1 MMPAAILLTGSLL
14 IALGFY
20 AFHRLPGVKLKYV
33 RFLIITG
40 ALIVVTGVLL
50 LLFTPGKGI
59 LMSGSSADSGN
70 DDVSGF
76 DSDGAGAEDQDDYV
90 IIDGSSII
98 TGGRVFNSGE
108 EFSLYL
114 TENGRKEGY
123 RLIDRYALYES
134 YEDVRKALLS
144 ENIPVLSEESAQ

>member
-1 MMPAAILLTGSLL
+1 MPAAILITGLAL
-14 IALGFY
+14 IALGIF
-20 AFHRLPGVKLKYV
+20 AFKKLPGVRLRYV
-33 RFLIITG
+33 RILMITG
-40 ALIVVTGVLL
+40 ALVVVTGVLL

-59 LMSGSSADSGN
+59 LMSGSKADSGN

-76 DSDGAGAEDQDDYV
+76 DSDGAGAEDQGDYV

-98 TGGRVFNSGE
+98 TGGRVFNTGE
-108 EFSLYL
+108 EFSIYL
-114 TENGRKEGY
+114 RENGRKEGY

-134 YEDVRKALLS
+134 YEDVKKALLS